1 MEKITNETQLS
12 TSKLLILGIQH
23 VLAMFGATV
32 LVPALT
38 GLNPAVALF
47 TAGVGT
53 ILFHL
58 VTGRKVPVFLGSSF
72 AFIPVIILVRE
83 LYGLPYATG
92 GIMVA
97 GVLYLVL
104 SALVMIFG
112 VDKIKSFFPPIVTG
126 PMIMV
131 IGLTLAPVIV
141 ANNIVA
147 DWLPGTLGQR
157 WIIAL
162 SVLIVM
168 IVISVFTKGFFKLV
182 PILFGITAGYIVS
195 IIIGGGMVDL
205 EPIAKASWLAV
216 PQFMLPKFG
225 LEAIT
230 LIAPVALVT
239 FMEHIGDITT
249 NGAVIG
255 KNLMKDPGLHR
266 TLIGDGL
273 ATIFAGFVGGPANT
287 TYSENTGVLAVTKV
301 YSPLVIQIAAVIA
314 ILLSLIG
321 KFGAI
326 LQTIPAPVMGGVSLL
341 LFGLIASI
349 GMRTI
354 SDAKLDFTNSR
365 NLIVVSVV
373 LVMGLSGVV
382 FQITPQASL
391 SGLSLAAIV
400 GVVLNKVL
408 PENI

>member
-1 MEKITNETQLS
+1 MDPILQQNKLS
-12 TSKLLILGIQH
+12 TSKLLVLGVQH

-32 LVPALT
+32 LVPVLT

-53 ILFHL
+53 LLFHL
-58 VTGRKVPVFLGSSF
+58 ITGFKVPVFLGSSF
-72 AFIPVIILVRE
+72 AFIPVIILVGQ

-92 GIMVA
+92 GIIIA
-97 GVLYLVL
+97 GALYLVL
-104 SALVMIFG
+104 AVLVMIFG
-112 VDKIKSFFPPIVTG
+112 VDKVKSFFPPIVTG

-162 SVLIVM
+162 SVLIAM
-168 IVISVFTKGFFKLV
+168 IIISVFTKGFFKLV
-182 PILFGITAGYIVS
+182 PILFGIAVGYIVS
-195 IIIGGGMVDL
+195 FIIGGGFVDV
-205 EPIAKASWLAV
+205 EPIVKAPWLAW
-216 PQFMLPKFG
+216 PEFMLPKFG

-230 LIAPVALVT
+230 LVAPIAIVT

-249 NGAVIG
+249 NSAVIG
-255 KNLMKDPGLHR
+255 KNLMQDPGLHR
-266 TLIGDGL
+266 TLIGDGV
-273 ATIFAGFVGGPANT
+273 ATMFAGFVGGPANT

-301 YSPLVIQIAAVIA
+301 YSPLVIEIAAIIA
-314 ILLSLIG
+314 IILSLIG

-326 LQTIPAPVMGGVSLL
+326 LQTIPVPVMGGVSLL

-365 NLIVVSVV
+365 NLIVVSLI

-382 FQITPQASL
+382 FQITTQASL
-391 SGLSLAAIV
+391 SGLSLAALV